1 MNLAMVFPG
10 QGSQSVGMLSDLAG
24 TYSCVTETFSEA
36 SDVLGYDLWK
46 IVADGPEEKLN
57 MTEVTQPAMLAAG
70 VACWRVW
77 QEKGGTNPTHL
88 AGHSLGE
95 YTALV
100 CAGAISF
107 ADGVAAVAERARLM
121 QSVSKPGESSMA
133 AVIGLDDTKIR
144 DICDEASTIGV
155 AEAVNFNSPGQVVI
169 AGHVRAVESVVEL
182 AKEGGAR
189 RAILLPVSVPSHSSI
204 MRPAGQGLADFLAK
218 IDIRDPDMPVISA
231 MLARPYKS
239 ASDVRQI
246 LRDQVSSPV
255 QWVQTTLELVSQGAS
270 TIVEC
275 GPGKVLSGLIR
286 RIDKSIEI
294 GYLNDNES
302 LEKALALAA

>member
-10 QGSQSVGMLSDLAG
+10 QGSQSVGMLADLAG
-24 TYSCVTETFSEA
+24 TYSSVQKTYSEA

-70 VACWRVW
+70 VACWRIW
-77 QEKGGTNPTHL
+77 QEEGGTSPTHL

-133 AVIGLDDTKIR
+133 AVIGLDDAKVQ

-204 MRPAGQGLADFLAK
+204 MRPAGQGLADFLAG
-218 IDIRDPDMPVISA
+218 IDIRDPDIPVISA
-231 MLARPYKS
+231 MLARPYES

-255 QWVQTTLELVSQGAS
+255 QWVRTTLELVSQGAD

-286 RIDKSIEI
+286 RIDKSIGI